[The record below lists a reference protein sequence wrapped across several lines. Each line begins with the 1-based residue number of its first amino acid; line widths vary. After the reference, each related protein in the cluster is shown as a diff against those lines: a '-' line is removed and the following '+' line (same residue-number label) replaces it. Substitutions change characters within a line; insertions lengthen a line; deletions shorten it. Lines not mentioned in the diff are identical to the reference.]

1 MTVDP
6 VDVADGDRGEVDLR
20 TRVSR
25 VPEDVRMSGCQDVRM
40 SGCQDVS
47 PHLWLVAD
55 VGGGGDG
62 VVEVLLYSL
71 EYSLKCQSSQT

>member
-1 MTVDP
+1 MAVDP

-25 VPEDVRMSGCQDVRM
+25 DVPEDVRM

-62 VVEVLLYSL
+62 VVEVLLHSL

>member
-40 SGCQDVS
+40 SALTSGW
-47 PHLWLVAD
+47 WLMS
-55 VGGGGDG
+55 
-62 VVEVLLYSL
+62 VVVV
-71 EYSLKCQSSQT
+71 TG

>member
-25 VPEDVRMSGCQDVRM
+25 VPEDVRMSGYQDVRM
-40 SGCQDVS
+40 SALTSGW
-47 PHLWLVAD
+47 WLMS
-55 VGGGGDG
+55 
-62 VVEVLLYSL
+62 VVVV
-71 EYSLKCQSSQT
+71 TG

>member
-1 MTVDP
+1 MNEGRKEGMM
-6 VDVADGDRGEVDLR
+6 DGWKEGRR
-20 TRVSR
+20 
-25 VPEDVRMSGCQDVRM
+25 
-40 SGCQDVS
+40 DVS

-62 VVEVLLYSL
+62 VVEVLLHSL